1 MLEHIHFGREG
12 ISNDKYINVSNSLSG
27 FPTEDMIG
35 LMACGLACCPGCCL
49 FFFLIR
55 REINRF

>member
-49 FFFLIR
+49 FFF
-55 REINRF
+55 